1 MTERGVVV
9 ELAVARVV
17 TEVADDPSRLPRLW
31 SERAL
36 AERLDVSRGT
46 IRNLWRSGRLRGF
59 RLDTGGAEER
69 QPLRFDE
76 RDVLALLRE
85 VRR

>member
-1 MTERGVVV
+1 MSGDVVRL
-9 ELAVARVV
+9 ETARVI
-17 TEVADDPSRLPRLW
+17 TVAADPPILPRLW
-31 SERAL
+31 SEKAL
-36 AERLDVSRGT
+36 AARLSVSRGT
-46 IRNLWRSGRLRGF
+46 VRNLWRSGRLRGF

-85 VRR
+85 VKR

>member
-1 MTERGVVV
+1 MSGCGVV
-9 ELAVARVV
+9 EDLHVARVV
-17 TEVADDPSRLPRLW
+17 SEADDPPTLPRLF
-31 SERAL
+31 SEKAL
-36 AERLDVSRGT
+36 AERLSVSRGT
-46 IRNLWRSGRLRGF
+46 IRNLWRSGRLRGY
-59 RLDTGGAEER
+59 RIDTGGTEDR